1 MIGCLSKH
9 PSKALCVWGSRET
22 IGYLRQDSSNFA
34 WRVQCSSEVGVQV
47 SSEEQILPSEPSILF
62 G

>member
-9 PSKALCVWGSRET
+9 PLIALHVWGSWEA

-34 WRVQCSSEVGVQV
+34 RCVQCSSKVGVQV
-47 SSEEQILPSEPSILF
+47 SGKERILPSEPSILF